1 MPLISAMSSGIILVF
16 DMDGVI
22 TPEDGFMRGKSP
34 IINPVIAN
42 ILMKAHKAR
51 LAGEVA
57 GIYLLTKNSSDI
69 YVELV
74 DLALGEQIGG
84 ISGSEYFFFNDG
96 LYRDKFYTNIR
107 GYPQY
112 LRTHSKI
119 VADIEFI
126 TGTELDRE
134 RVFFFD
140 DHPEIHP
147 ELEEVLGQNFIKITP
162 PFKEGTEDLTDYS
175 ALPEFLR
182 PSPSQGGRRMKKTR
196 RRKHMKRRK
205 TKKSG
210 KK

>member
-22 TPEDGFMRGKSP
+22 TPHDGFMRGKSP
-34 IINPVIAN
+34 IINPVIKD
-42 ILMKAHKAR
+42 ILTKAHKAR

-84 ISGSEYFFFNDG
+84 ISGSRYFFFNDG

-119 VADIEFI
+119 MADIELM
-126 TGTELDRE
+126 TGPLMNTD

-147 ELEEVLGQNFIKITP
+147 ELEEVLGENFIKITP
-162 PFKEGTEDLTDYS
+162 PFKEGTDDKTDYS

-182 PSPSQGGRRMKKTR
+182 PSPLQGGRRMKKT

>member
-1 MPLISAMSSGIILVF
+1 MSSGVILVF

-22 TPEDGFMRGKSP
+22 APEDGSMSHGRP

-42 ILMKAHKAR
+42 ILTKAHKAR
-51 LAGEVA
+51 LVGEVA
-57 GIYLLTKNSSDI
+57 GIYLLTKNSSKI

-74 DLALGEQIGG
+74 DSALGEQIG
-84 ISGSEYFFFNDG
+84 SYPGSEYKFFNDG
-96 LYRDKFYTNIR
+96 LYRNTSYTNLR

-112 LRTHSKI
+112 SRPNAKI
-119 VADIEFI
+119 MADIEHM
-126 TGTELDRE
+126 TGPVLDKE

-140 DHPEIHP
+140 DHPEFHP

-162 PFKEGTEDLTDYS
+162 PFHEGSEDLTDYS

-182 PSPSQGGRRMKKTR
+182 PFASQGGRRMKKTR
-196 RRKHMKRRK
+196 RRKYMKRRK